1 MDGQI
6 WVRVYILTIHITHV
20 ECDDI
25 MLNHHLRLDVACDL
39 TYAINKN
46 LIVIYL

>member
-6 WVRVYILTIHITHV
+6 WMRVYILTIHINHL

-25 MLNHHLRLDVACDL
+25 MLNNHLQLDVACDL
-39 TYAINKN
+39 TYVTNKI
-46 LIVIYL
+46 LVVIYF

>member
-6 WVRVYILTIHITHV
+6 WMRVYILIVHITHV

-25 MLNHHLRLDVACDL
+25 MLNHNLQLDVACDL
-39 TYAINKN
+39 SYATNKI
-46 LIVIYL
+46 LIVTHF